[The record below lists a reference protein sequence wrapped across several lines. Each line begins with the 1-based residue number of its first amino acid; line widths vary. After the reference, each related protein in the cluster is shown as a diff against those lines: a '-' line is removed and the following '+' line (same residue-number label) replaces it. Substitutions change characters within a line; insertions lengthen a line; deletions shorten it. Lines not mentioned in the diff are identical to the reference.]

1 MANTIILKRSS
12 TPGKTPT
19 TSQLALG
26 EIAINTYDG
35 RIFIKKDDGTP
46 AVVEIGGVTS
56 VNTYT
61 GDVVL
66 GTDDI
71 NEGSNNLYFT
81 TARARGALSAGTGI
95 SYSSSTGVISTAQ
108 NLSTAGSPSF
118 AGLTLTGNATARN
131 IIPAADVTY
140 ALGSATAQWK
150 DLYVGPGTI
159 YVNGSPVLSTSNG
172 VVQLGGSTNQDVNL
186 AATGTGTLSI
196 GAATVTGDITI
207 QSGKQIKTDN
217 ITTQVLLANAVNMQ
231 GHLIVGL
238 ATPTGNN
245 HAATKSYVDT
255 AIGAISTSAIS
266 KGDSNVTVTDT
277 GTGIVTVTVDGS
289 TALTVDAG
297 GVVVSGNFTVNG
309 TTTTVNSNTVAVAD
323 NIITL
328 NSDWTGSPTQNAGI
342 EVNRGS
348 SANTQIRWNEGS
360 GIWTFTNDGSTY
372 LPIATSTTDLAE
384 GSNLYFTTGR
394 ARTSLSATTATGVSY
409 NSSTGIISL
418 GSIPNSA
425 LSNNAITINGTSVAL
440 GGTRTLGSDDITEGS
455 TNLYFTN
462 ARARSAHSVTGTG
475 LSYSSS
481 TGVISSNA
489 TSANTASTVVARDA
503 SGNFTAGTITAA
515 LSGNASTATTLAT
528 ARTINGVSFDGSS
541 NITFGTDG
549 VSEGSTNKYYTDARV
564 KSYLGGGSFDG
575 NIIPATD
582 NTFNLGSPTKMWHS
596 VYVGPGSLYINNQQ
610 VLSTSNNNIVVSAD
624 TNQNVSIQTS
634 GTGNIEFA
642 PTGTG
647 TLNMKGA
654 MVIYAGNNITSSD
667 GNKIQFSN
675 QIGVDSLTTKSA
687 NTDLVLTGAGTGVV
701 KIDDDLT
708 VTGSLTV
715 NGSFANINVTNLS
728 VADNLVDL
736 NSDVI
741 SGTPTE
747 NVGFRVLRGDS
758 TAVQLRWNESS
769 GVWQFTNDGTLY
781 TSIVG
786 ANATQTL
793 TNKTIAAGSNTISGL
808 TNSNLSG
815 TAGITNAN
823 LANSSVT
830 VGTTAINLGA
840 SSTTLA
846 GLTSVTSTAFVGAL
860 TGNVTGSVSGNAG
873 TVTNGVYTTDTGSVT
888 NTMLAGSIANSKLSN
903 SSVTVGTT
911 AINLGA
917 SSTTLAGLTSVTS
930 TSFVGAL
937 TGNASTVTNG
947 VYTTDT
953 GTVTNTMLAGSIA
966 NSKLSNSAVT
976 IGSTSVSLGSTA
988 STLAGLTS
996 VTATSFVGALTG
1008 NVTGSV
1014 TGNADTATKLATARN
1029 INGVAF
1035 DGSAAITVKASTT
1048 NALTIGTGLTGTSF
1062 DGSSAV
1068 TVGIDST
1075 VATLTGTQTLT
1086 NKTLTAPTITAPT
1099 VTGGLST
1106 DTLTTSG
1113 AGTIGGNLTV
1123 TGNLTINGTTT
1134 TSNSTNT
1141 AYADSLI
1148 ELHYSNGGTLL
1159 SNDGK
1164 DIGIRMHYYTTSDKN
1179 AALLLANDTQNLEF
1193 YVDGTETAGVF
1204 TGTYGTFKGAQ
1215 FKSTATTGTAPFVVA
1230 STTRVTNLNAATAGN
1245 ADTVT
1250 NGVYTTDTGTVTNT
1264 MLAGSI
1270 ANTKLTNSSVTVGT
1284 TAISLGASSTTL
1296 AGLTS
1301 VTSTSFVGAVTGN
1314 ASTATALQ
1322 TARTIN
1328 GVSFDGTGNIVVH
1341 TAGTGIAISGTSVA
1355 IDSTVATLT
1364 GSQTLTNKT
1373 LTLPTIGGT
1382 GASFA
1387 GSTSGTTTLLASAA
1401 AGTTTITLPATTGTL
1416 VTTGDTGSVTNTML
1430 AGSIA
1435 NSKLAN
1441 SSTTI
1446 GTTAIA
1452 LGASSTTLAGLTS
1465 VTSTAFVGALT
1476 GNADTATKLATA
1488 RAINGV
1494 SFDGSA
1500 AITIKASTT
1509 AALTIGT
1516 GLSGTSFD
1524 GSGAV
1529 TIANTGV
1536 TSNVAGTGISV
1547 SGATGAVTIA
1557 NTGVTSAA
1565 VSGTGL
1571 SINASTGGV
1580 TITSNATSANT
1591 ASTIVARDASGN
1603 FTAGTITATLS
1614 GNASTA
1620 TTAGKLTSATTING
1634 VSFDGSSPVTV
1645 HTAGT
1650 GITISGTTV
1659 TNAGVTAITTN
1670 TGLSTNASATGAVT
1684 ITNTGVTS
1692 IVAGTNIAVSGAT
1705 GAVTVSVTGTVPT
1718 ATTATNV
1725 SGGTVSAT
1733 TGSFSGALT
1742 SGAHTV
1748 TGAITATGEI
1758 TAYYSDANLKKDI
1771 VEIQDP
1777 IAKVMS
1783 LRGVTFRPNETALA
1797 LGITDKEEVGVIAQ
1811 EVEAVLPQL
1820 VTPSAFAG
1828 YKTVKYDKLTALL
1841 LEAVK
1846 AQQLQIDALKA
1857 EISKLGGLATT
1868 EL

>member
-823 LANSSVT
+823 LA
-830 VGTTAINLGA
+830 
-840 SSTTLA
+840 
-846 GLTSVTSTAFVGAL
+846 
-860 TGNVTGSVSGNAG
+860 
-873 TVTNGVYTTDTGSVT
+873 
-888 NTMLAGSIANSKLSN
+888 N